1 MKSTESLTVKKLYKL
16 VIGKLLRKVV
26 WINNRR
32 NPRGSDRTA
41 GKVQELYKDYSFKT
55 NSLKI
60 SFTGL
65 RFFIYRVDKKKSN
78 IEKNE
83 HQYVDT
89 LLYEIHRYE

>member
-32 NPRGSDRTA
+32 NPRGSDKTA
-41 GKVQELYKDYSFKT
+41 GKVHDLYKDYSFKT

-60 SFTGL
+60 SFSGL
-65 RFFIYRVDKKKSN
+65 RFFIYRVDKKKSD

-89 LLYEIHRYE
+89 LLYEIHRYD